1 MPASKLGNEKI
12 VTNKKIEPDICF
24 CPSQLAGEVLP
35 HLDMFSVTDFH
46 LFGC

>member
-24 CPSQLAGEVLP
+24 CPLNLLVRSCP
-35 HLDMFSVTDFH
+35 IWTCFP
-46 LFGC
+46 